1 MMISLVCLARFFCPL
16 GSSSS
21 FWLVEDHSKPSTR
34 EESRLC
40 FAIFVITPFTYTI
53 QLLLRAARTVRAI
66 ALQDQKLP
74 SDLTRNIQE
83 YGIWMAVGDENT
95 PMGADIMLSTWPSN
109 MDVLDAAIEHG
120 MQVH

>member
-1 MMISLVCLARFFCPL
+1 MPADCSICTHIYWDAQEEEGEERPGSDVSGSECGARA
-16 GSSSS
+16 S
-21 FWLVEDHSKPSTR
+21 
-34 EESRLC
+34 
-40 FAIFVITPFTYTI
+40 
-53 QLLLRAARTVRAI
+53 RAI

-109 MDVLDAAIEHG
+109 KDVLDAAIEHR